1 MFKIV
6 EREIQPDALHGEVLK
21 AYDGAVV
28 TFSGV
33 VRDHSG
39 ESRTDYLE
47 YEAYAPMAEKM
58 MAEIGAEAAARWK
71 TKEIAV
77 LHRVGK
83 VEIGEISVLISVASP
98 HRAEAFQAC
107 SYVIDQLKERVPI
120 WKKEVGADGTY
131 WVEGPHAALARD

>member
-6 EREIQPDALHGEVLK
+6 QEQIRPDALHDEVLK

-39 ESRTDYLE
+39 ETRTDYLE
-47 YEAYAPMAEKM
+47 YDAYVPMAEKM
-58 MAEIGAEAAARWK
+58 MAEIGSEAAAKWQ

-120 WKKEVGADGTY
+120 WKKEVGEDGTY
-131 WVEGPHAALARD
+131 WVEGPQSAMARD

>member
-6 EREIQPDALHGEVLK
+6 QEQIRPDALHDEVLK

-39 ESRTDYLE
+39 KTRTDYLE
-47 YEAYAPMAEKM
+47 YDAYVPMAEKM
-58 MAEIGAEAAARWK
+58 MAEIGSEAAAKWQ

-83 VEIGEISVLISVASP
+83 VEIGEISGLISVASP

-120 WKKEVGADGTY
+120 WKKEVGEDGTY
-131 WVEGPHAALARD
+131 WVEGPQSAMARD